1 MVVCSVVSTGA
12 AYFVLAPSTD
22 AAETRRVSLRVG
34 DHLIAP
40 AIGWA
45 CDLAMT
51 KPGVAL
57 VCSPGTPGTT
67 TQGSPELSIQATRVA
82 VATGTKPSA
91 ATVPVGG
98 GKQVLIVTFKVGR
111 KQ

>member
-1 MVVCSVVSTGA
+1 MVGCSVVSIGA
-12 AYFVLAPSTD
+12 AYFVWAPSTD
-22 AAETRRVSLRVG
+22 AAETGRISLRVG
-34 DHLIAP
+34 DHVVAP

-45 CDLAMT
+45 CDLAKT

-57 VCSPGTPGTT
+57 VCSPGVPGTAS
-67 TQGSPELSIQATRVA
+67 QGSPALSIQTARVA

-98 GKQVLIVTFKVGR
+98 GKQVLIVTFKVAR
-111 KQ
+111 K